1 LLGGIVK
8 GLLIL
13 SKIFH
18 ERERERERGGNAMD
32 WIGTV

>member
-18 ERERERERGGNAMD
+18 ERERGGNAMD